1 MMNKDYLC
9 ILAISFSLSSLCQLI
24 HAQEQQMDNNLNY
37 SPYLESSN
45 NNQVTNTNTNQQLPI
60 NNNSNSQSNYYNT
73 VPVKPLEASV
83 TTTTAPAS
91 TSEVD
96 AKNNRFQKVS
106 DWVNS
111 KRKYNQTGK
120 PEVDLANQRIRAGK
134 ARLRAVKAKEK
145 LDKFITQSQVD
156 IQRLTKE
163 AQTAD
168 SEAALIENQIRFQ
181 ESNNQSSL

>member
-1 MMNKDYLC
+1 MNKYHLYNTFAIGVLFLC
-9 ILAISFSLSSLCQLI
+9 NSAK
-24 HAQEQQMDNNLNY
+24 AEEQQMDNSFNY

-45 NNQVTNTNTNQQLPI
+45 QVTNEQLPI
-60 NNNSNSQSNYYNT
+60 NNNSNNQANYYNT

-83 TTTTAPAS
+83 STNTTPIS
-91 TSEVD
+91 SSPNPDNKV
-96 AKNNRFQKVS
+96 KPLQKVS

-145 LDKFITQSQVD
+145 LDKFITQSQSD
-156 IQRLTKE
+156 IERLTKE
-163 AQTAD
+163 AQTAE

-181 ESNNQSSL
+181 ESNNQLPNP